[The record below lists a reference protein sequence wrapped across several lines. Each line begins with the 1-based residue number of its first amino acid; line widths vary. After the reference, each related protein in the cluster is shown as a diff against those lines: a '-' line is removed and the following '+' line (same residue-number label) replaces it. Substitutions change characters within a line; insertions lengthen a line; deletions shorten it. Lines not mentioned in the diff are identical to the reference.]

1 MIVNILS
8 YIVLINAIFA
18 KGHTIMLVLD
28 EDRLSQFLRN
38 VSEGLAKSPL
48 EVALALL
55 FIILFFA
62 TLVFIYLLQKKKQH
76 QRLIANAKLKLKK
89 YVEKYKLNP
98 SELALIDRLAK
109 YLKNPEIEKPLLLS
123 NQVTFNYAASK
134 LLTDEGIPESTLAA
148 LRIKLGFATKDNESP
163 IHSTGEL
170 SPGITF
176 YIIQGGIRKFYGK
189 LKQITPQSLIV
200 QIDKKT
206 IPPGTGSSLKVFFQR
221 KNGIFAFNSYVQKLE
236 GNFIHIAHS
245 EKIKTSQK
253 RRYYRRKLSAPV
265 LIRVAGSEEKP
276 VKTIFVDLGGGG
288 ASVINPNKRFKL
300 KDDVELIF
308 YVSREERVSVI
319 GEVIR
324 VSKNGDIIHLAF
336 GPIRDSTRDKII
348 GYVLK
353 GNIQKPQRP
362 PLTVSQQKANK

>member
-1 MIVNILS
+1 
-8 YIVLINAIFA
+8 
-18 KGHTIMLVLD
+18 MLVLD

-48 EVALALL
+48 EVVLAIL

-62 TLVFIYLLQKKKQH
+62 TLVVIYLFQKKKQY
-76 QRLIANAKLKLKK
+76 RYLANNAKLKLKK
-89 YVEKYKLNP
+89 YIDKYKLNP
-98 SELALIDRLAK
+98 SEIALIEKLSQ
-109 YLKNPEIEKPLLLS
+109 YLKKPEIEKPLLLS
-123 NQVTFNYAASK
+123 NPTTFNYAASK
-134 LLTDEGIPESTLAA
+134 LLKDEGIPESTLTA
-148 LRIKLGFATKDNESP
+148 LRIKLGFATKDSESP

-170 SPGITF
+170 SAGITF

-221 KNGIFAFNSYVQKLE
+221 KNGIFTFNTYVQKLE
-236 GNFIHIAHS
+236 GNLIHIAHS
-245 EKIKTSQK
+245 EKIKASQK
-253 RRYYRRKLSAPV
+253 RKYYRRKLTTPV
-265 LIRVAGSEEKP
+265 LIRVAGSAERP
-276 VKTIFVDLGGGG
+276 IRTNFVDLGGGG
-288 ASVINPNKRFKL
+288 ASVINPNRRFKL

-308 YVSREERVSVI
+308 YLSREERIAVI

-324 VSKNGDIIHLAF
+324 VSKNGDVIHLAF

-353 GNIQKPQRP
+353 GNIKKPKKP
-362 PLTVSQQKANK
+362 PLTVSHTKGTNG